1 MDDHSLTPLTS
12 LSLFKEISAGNH
24 VVSNLTT
31 IQIEVPQTATGASTF
46 TSLGRSSRSRRR
58 VLTSPQTTAFKD
70 EEDYS
75 KNTLASL
82 SGIYFG
88 ESKKY
93 PRSIQWRILR
103 DRTVLELRSVDLYK
117 RDGEKREASIVL
129 QLVFP
134 GPLKRGCVALTD
146 AEYLDFINVFV
157 VTKDLDLLTFTLA
170 RDVFCYA
177 AASEGDIGNWC
188 KVFRPASFSIS
199 QPHRLIAEKP
209 SQVVVSLCDGRLLN
223 LTRVPGADGSL
234 WRESAHGQGKWAAML
249 GGLVRW
255 QGNNTVKYD
264 GTSLDAD
271 TATSLTLSP
280 DGKHVYAVCL
290 NHTFKIWSFERDRS
304 VFVADLAGQE
314 RDIQETPK
322 LELDPGA
329 LNRIQ
334 IFKAEDGFD
343 GDEYY
348 VLTYS
353 PQDLGQFKIW
363 AIRDPDE
370 GARGVRDLFSEYTL
384 RAPDPDPS
392 PESKDIWTVVDFRI
406 TGRWGEGIKLWVL
419 LKSNSQTR
427 LYSLP
432 FSLAN
437 LTQIW
442 KGSWSMTASETMD
455 RFRPSD
461 YFDAEPRVVTELWLD
476 LIFLPGRYPATVIA
490 TALSMYCSAR
500 KILPK
505 ADPKLSFRNRL
516 AAIVMS
522 QVQLHS
528 RDDGGMDFKRHS
540 EDINQE
546 WLNLWQDIRDLNKT
560 RWKVQSLAYDE
571 TGDIPWILFTDG
583 FSVVRDCSRLE
594 KLAHNSP
601 TADPEDEEEVKPS
614 LESLSREL
622 DGTYQERNGPEQL
635 ADLASVIQAAAAFRK
650 PLGCP
655 LRRTYDAVLN
665 AELWQD
671 SLYSVPARMASF
683 HEQLNF
689 DEELV
694 EADGANLD
702 DLLNTRLGGYWGLHT
717 SDFLAI
723 INELPQVMVA
733 EVSGL
738 VCTKLG
744 LKVLLDGAFEMINLH
759 ERILIDLLVLVVF
772 IYVES
777 EREQYTLPEFDGPKI
792 YLLLLE
798 ELRKYQLMQWLGR
811 NVRIQ
816 KSYLPDDVGGRILAA
831 RDKGREKGT
840 NSFQTLS
847 NTVLEDLF
855 VVDVKPQS
863 CTHQSQ
869 RAALTH
875 SILDILKWI
884 TGGNEPAIT
893 LDIVLVHIQCNLLAN
908 DNLDLASDFL
918 QYQPS
923 TAWAMYI
930 KGRLYLT
937 KGEYDQ
943 AAVYFKKAAFK
954 ICRFYDV
961 QSTLA
966 LSLDSQLN
974 LPTARPAPNLD
985 YQNASSNLLSPMEAA
1000 HLGQDLPAYY
1010 SHILNLFENA
1020 KCPSWIAAFAHLALQ
1035 FTTPDDTEQCASL
1048 LASLFHSSLSLG
1060 DHDTAYTALVQH
1072 PDPPSLLPTLIS
1084 TMLTEN
1090 KAVRLIEFPFPP
1102 TLHPAID
1109 TFLLQKA
1116 RSSPLDSNN
1125 NNNNNTRQHSL
1136 SPPSSPLNYYQILSS
1151 WRLRHHNAQGAA
1163 AALLERL
1170 HRLPDYFTSAL
1181 TSTTATFGATTNT
1194 DMSKDGKEE
1203 EQQRDAV
1210 LETYLA
1216 VINLLSCAGEG
1227 WVLSGGKE
1235 RKGSGVLGGGGAGT
1249 GAGGKR
1255 KLVTLEDVRRSYQEE
1270 LDRRSVLEN
1279 GRFGF
1284 DEGDDV
1290 IMDVL

>member
-1 MDDHSLTPLTS
+1 MDDYTLTPSTSLT
-12 LSLFKEISAGNH
+12 LFKEISLGNA

-31 IQIEVPQTATGASTF
+31 VQIEVPQTASGASTF
-46 TSLGRSSRSRRR
+46 TSLGRNSRSRRR
-58 VLTSPQTTAFKD
+58 VLTSLPTTTFKD
-70 EEDYS
+70 EEEYS
-75 KNTLASL
+75 KNTLVTS
-82 SGIYFG
+82 SSIYFSEG
-88 ESKKY
+88 NKY

-103 DRTVLELRSVDLYK
+103 DRTVLELRSADLNK
-117 RDGEKREASIVL
+117 RDGETREASVVL
-129 QLVFP
+129 QLIFP
-134 GPLKRGCVALTD
+134 SPLRKGCVALTD
-146 AEYLDFINVFV
+146 AEYSDFINVFV
-157 VTKDLDLLTFTLA
+157 VTKELDLLTFTLA
-170 RDVFCYA
+170 RDFFCYA

-188 KVFRPASFSIS
+188 KVFRPASFHIS

-209 SQVVVSLCDGRLLN
+209 EQVVVSLCDGRLLN
-223 LTRVPGADGSL
+223 LTRVSGADGSL

-264 GTSLDAD
+264 GESLDAE
-271 TATSLTLSP
+271 TATSLALSP

-290 NHTFKIWSFERDRS
+290 NHTFKVWSFERDRS
-304 VFVADLAGQE
+304 VFATDLAGQE

-334 IFKAEDGFD
+334 IFKAVDGLD
-343 GDEYY
+343 GEEYY
-348 VLTYS
+348 IMTYS

-363 AIRDPDE
+363 AIRDPNE
-370 GARGVRDLFSEYTL
+370 GAHGVRDLFPEYAL

-392 PESKDIWTVVDFRI
+392 PESKDIWTVVDFRV
-406 TGRWGEGIKLWVL
+406 TPGGPEGMKIWVL
-419 LKSNSQTR
+419 LKSNSQHR

-432 FSLAN
+432 FSLEN

-442 KGSWSMTASETMD
+442 KGSWSMTASETID
-455 RFRPSD
+455 RFRPFD
-461 YFDAEPRVVTELWLD
+461 YLDTEPKVVTELWLD
-476 LIFLPGRYPATVIA
+476 VIFSPGRYPATVIA
-490 TALSMYCSAR
+490 TALSMYCSAKR
-500 KILPK
+500 ITAK

-516 AAIVMS
+516 AAIVTS
-522 QVQLHS
+522 HVPLHRS
-528 RDDGGMDFKRHS
+528 DDGGMDLKRHC

-546 WLNLWQDIRDLNKT
+546 WLIFWQDIRDLNNT

-571 TGDIPWILFTDG
+571 MGDIPWIVFTDG
-583 FSVVRDCSRLE
+583 FAAVRDCSRLE

-601 TADPEDEEEVKPS
+601 TADPEDEGEEAKPS
-614 LESLSREL
+614 IESLSREL
-622 DGTYQERNGPEQL
+622 DGTYQEPYGPEQL
-635 ADLASVIQAAAAFRK
+635 ADLAHVVQAAAAFRK
-650 PLGCP
+650 AFGCP
-655 LRRTYDAVLN
+655 LKRTYNAILV

-671 SLYSVPARMASF
+671 SLYSVPARMASL
-683 HEQLNF
+683 HERFNF
-689 DEELV
+689 DEEIGV
-694 EADGANLD
+694 AEAADLD
-702 DLLNTRLGGYWGLHT
+702 DGLNTRLGGYWGLYT
-717 SDFLAI
+717 TDFLAI

-738 VCTKLG
+738 ICTKLG

-772 IYVES
+772 IHVES
-777 EREQYTLPEFDGPKI
+777 EREQTPLPDFDAAKI

-811 NVRIQ
+811 NVRAQ
-816 KSYLPDDVGGRILAA
+816 KNNLPEDLGGRILAA
-831 RDKGREKGT
+831 RENRREKGT
-840 NSFQTLS
+840 HSFQMVF

-869 RAALTH
+869 RTALTH

-923 TAWAMYI
+923 TAWATYI

-937 KGEYDQ
+937 KGEYEQ
-943 AAVYFKKAAFK
+943 AALHFKKAAFK
-954 ICRFYDV
+954 ICKVYDV
-961 QSTLA
+961 QFHSIPLT
-966 LSLDSQLN
+966 

-985 YQNASSNLLSPMEAA
+985 YQNASSNLLSAMEAA
-1000 HLGQDLPAYY
+1000 HLGQDLPTYY
-1010 SHILNLFENA
+1010 SHILTLFDSA
-1020 KCPSWIAAFAHLALQ
+1020 KCPPWVASFAHLALQ
-1035 FTTPDDTEQCASL
+1035 FTPKTDTEQSSNL
-1048 LASLFHSSLSLG
+1048 LASLFHSSLSLA
-1060 DHDTAYTALVQH
+1060 DHDAAYTALIQH
-1072 PDPPSLLPTLIS
+1072 PDPTSLLPTLIS

-1090 KAVRLIEFPFPP
+1090 KAANLIAFPFPP
-1102 TLHPAID
+1102 ALHPAID
-1109 TFLLQKA
+1109 SYLLQKA
-1116 RSSPLDSNN
+1116 RSSPID
-1125 NNNNNTRQHSL
+1125 NNTRQHSP
-1136 SPPSSPLNYYQILSS
+1136 SPSLNYYQILSS

-1170 HRLPDYFTSAL
+1170 HRLPDSFSSVMAT
-1181 TSTTATFGATTNT
+1181 TTTAVGATTNT
-1194 DMSKDGKEE
+1194 NEGVQE
-1203 EQQRDAV
+1203 QRDAV

-1235 RKGSGVLGGGGAGT
+1235 RRGSGIMVGGGIGGGGGE
-1249 GAGGKR
+1249 KR
-1255 KLVTLEDVRRSYQEE
+1255 KVVTLEDVRRSYQEE
-1270 LDRRSVLEN
+1270 LDRRSVIEN

-1284 DEGDDV
+1284 DDNDGEAM
-1290 IMDVL
+1290 MDVL